1 MQLEGDVL
9 YLGTVIEVFDLQ
21 QNIAV
26 ADVLGREQVGHF
38 AAYHH
43 LNQLGTAEFTNR
55 LGADILT
62 ITEDGNFICDGVY
75 LIQLVRDD
83 NNGDVFTLESTDEV
97 VQHLDLVLRDGGSRF
112 VHDNKLCVKRDSLD
126 DFDHLN
132 ICSFEHLDLGARI
145 VIESPAVKDLLAR
158 IVHGFPVDR
167 TRSGFRIAADE
178 YVFRNGKFLDRA
190 EFLIDHRDARVY
202 RFLY

>member
-26 ADVLGREQVGHF
+26 AGVLGREQVCHF
-38 AAYHH
+38 ATYHH
-43 LNQLGTAEFTNR
+43 LDQLRTAEFTDW
-55 LGADILT
+55 LSADVLAV
-62 ITEDGNFICDGVY
+62 TENSNFICDGVY
-75 LIQLVRDD
+75 LIQFVCNDD
-83 NNGDVFTLESTDEV
+83 NSDIFTLESTDKI
-97 VQHLDLVLRDGGSRF
+97 VQHLDFVLRDGGGRF
-112 VHDNKLCVKRDSLD
+112 VHDNKLCVKRDRLD

-132 ICSFEHLDLGARI
+132 ICSFEHLDLGAGI
-145 VIESPAVKDLLAR
+145 IIESPAVKDLLTG
-158 IVHGFPVDR
+158 IVHGFPVNR

-178 YVFRNGKFLDRA
+178 YVFRNGKFLDWA